1 MDHYPKTITRYDLLK
16 NYVQGISNREIKD
29 LRAMYK
35 EETMELVKQTWLS
48 EITPS
53 QHTRNPKYQFI

>member
-16 NYVQGISNREIKD
+16 NYVQGISNREIKE
-29 LRAMYK
+29 LRAIYR

-53 QHTRNPKYQFI
+53 